1 MLCGVQVGPR
11 DYDCPVGKCKWTQ
24 AWSSTQT
31 CTSLGESDPK
41 LYINLDFVKEQTIN
55 IWKTHW
61 STSQAIYTAKK
72 KIKRNLHIL
81 EDDASSVQVGILNT

>member
-1 MLCGVQVGPR
+1 MHNITKQCLIMLCGVQVGPR

-31 CTSLGESDPK
+31 CTSLGESDSK

-55 IWKTHW
+55 I
-61 STSQAIYTAKK
+61 
-72 KIKRNLHIL
+72 
-81 EDDASSVQVGILNT
+81 